1 MANKGLSNIK
11 GVSKADQQMIQDIET
26 MMGPEPEDM
35 GFIKNVFWGR
45 FREDLVFPYPR
56 EGKEEREKCDA
67 LLEELEEYLENEHP
81 SVEIDREQYI
91 PDAVIERLF
100 DMGVMGM
107 IIPEEYGG
115 LGLGV
120 TSYNRVLEMIGR
132 HCASTA
138 VMVSAHQSI
147 GCKALVMFG
156 SEDQKEDYLP
166 MVAREKLSAFCLS
179 EPNVGSDAA
188 GQESFSVK
196 TEDGEYVLN
205 GEKKWSTSGALS
217 GLMTVMCKNMVRDE
231 ETGELEQRG
240 VNALIVTPDMD
251 GVEIFE
257 NNRAKTGIRGTWQ
270 ARFRFNDVRVPKE
283 NLLHKEGAGLKVALN
298 CLNYGRC
305 TLSAGVTGAAKAA
318 MDQGIKWAQ
327 TRYQFK
333 RPLADFELVQQK
345 IARMSA
351 LTYAMDAMLYMMTGM
366 LDRGDKDI
374 MVETAICKVFCS
386 HYGWEVIDDVMTIM
400 GGEGYMEEHEL
411 ERSWRDNRIHAIV
424 EGSNEVMQSFIF
436 AYGGKQLAE
445 QMISIQDALT
455 WDTDESIGENI
466 SRMFTAATNP
476 QVMKKAI
483 PLGAQLFL
491 GYKPS
496 APDVRSVHPALRTQA
511 EKLATLVQKHSHHV
525 KLVSKW
531 EREDIVKRQAQQ
543 ARVADNAIY
552 IFALATSL
560 SKMDDQLRT
569 GEYGPK
575 FERDRAAFEYLFGWF
590 ETKIGQNFGEMR
602 HNADDA
608 MRAAAEAARRYNDTL
623 PNKDFYIHEG
633 SPLGRDAGKET
644 PTEFIQQFPGEGQ
657 DPRAIDRS
665 PGETA
670 DLDVEDLEEKAA
682 SGDGA
687 PEEPKPAA
695 EDGVA

>member
-1 MANKGLSNIK
+1 MPSKGLSNIK
-11 GVSKADQQMIQDIET
+11 GVSKADQEMIENIET

-35 GFIKNVFWGR
+35 GLVKNMFWGR
-45 FREDLVFPYPR
+45 FREDLAFPYPH
-56 EGKEEREKCDA
+56 ESAEERETCDA
-67 LLEELEEYLENEHP
+67 LLEELEAYLENEHP
-81 SVEIDREQYI
+81 RVEIDQEQYI
-91 PDAVIERLF
+91 PEWVIERLF
-100 DMGVMGM
+100 EMGVMGM

-120 TSYNRVLEMIGR
+120 TSYNRVLELIGR
-132 HCASTA
+132 YCASTA

-156 SEDQKEDYLP
+156 NEEQKSDYLH

-196 TEDGEYVLN
+196 TEDGYYVLN
-205 GEKKWSTSGALS
+205 GEKKWSTSGALA
-217 GLMTVMCKNMVRDE
+217 GLMTVMCKNMVRDPE
-231 ETGELEQRG
+231 SGELVQKG

-251 GVEIFE
+251 GVEVFE

-270 ARFRFNDVRVPKE
+270 ARFRFNDVKVPEE

-333 RPLADFELVQQK
+333 RPLADFELVQEK
-345 IARMSA
+345 IAQMSA

-366 LDRGDKDI
+366 LDRGDEDI

-386 HYGWEVIDDVMTIM
+386 HYGWEVIDDVLQVM
-400 GGEGYMEEHEL
+400 GGEGYMEELEL
-411 ERSWRDNRIHAIV
+411 ERAWRDNRIHAIV

-445 QMISIQDALT
+445 QMISVQDALL
-455 WDTDESIGENI
+455 WDTDESIGQNL
-466 SRMFTAATNP
+466 SRIARAATNP
-476 QVMKKAI
+476 TVLSKAI
-483 PLGAQLFL
+483 PLGAQLFAGL
-491 GYKPS
+491 KP
-496 APDVRSVHPALRTQA
+496 APPQIRSVHPALQPQA
-511 EKLATLVQKHSHHV
+511 DQLARLIQKHSHYF
-525 KLVSKW
+525 KLASKW
-531 EREDIVKRQAQQ
+531 EREKIVEHQAQQ

-552 IFALATSL
+552 LHALTASL
-560 SKMDDQLRT
+560 SKMDDQLRN
-569 GEYGPK
+569 GEYGPA
-575 FERDRAAFEYLFGWF
+575 FERDRAAFEYLFDWF
-590 ETKIGQNFGEMR
+590 ENKIHQNCGAMR
-602 HNADDA
+602 RNADDA
-608 MRAAAEAARRYNDTL
+608 MRTAAEAARRYNDTL
-623 PNKDFYIHEG
+623 PDEDFYIHEG
-633 SPLGRDAGKET
+633 SPLGRDAGKTT
-644 PTEFIQQFPGEGQ
+644 PTEFIKQFPGEGT
-657 DPRAIDRS
+657 DPRTLDRA

-670 DLDVEDLEEKAA
+670 DLDVEALEEQAA
-682 SGDGA
+682 GGDGA
-687 PEEPKPAA
+687 REEPKPAA